1 MSPCA
6 RAQACVLA
14 RITPARP
21 QVGARAGLHIWLER
35 ACALRIRNL
44 TEFNGRASLG
54 SCGWRGMCTH
64 GPLRPATS
72 SGTSKA
78 ERARR
83 KPAPQRG
90 RATWSLP
97 LGRWGEPLGPGVMRS
112 ESGQV
117 QGLRHICIDIDVQT
131 DSHICMVM
139 RSESGQVQGL
149 RQAGRST
156 RRRAL
161 AGLGGEG
168 TGVVD
173 GERRARTGRNR
184 GRVRVENQCRA
195 EGAMR
200 RGMMRRV
207 RRLSLT
213 RRRATSATSSLSASV
228 LIKGIAHA
236 PDSCVHAGH

>member
-1 MSPCA
+1 MRA
-6 RAQACVLA
+6 RTSVRA
-14 RITPARP
+14 RTHHASTPAGWCASGP
-21 QVGARAGLHIWLER
+21 AHLAGAR
-35 ACALRIRNL
+35 LRIWNL
-44 TEFNGRASLG
+44 TESNGRASLG

-97 LGRWGEPLGPGVMRS
+97 LGRWGEPLGPDLITRLVMRS
-112 ESGQV
+112 G
-117 QGLRHICIDIDVQT
+117 
-131 DSHICMVM
+131 
-139 RSESGQVQGL
+139 SGQVQGL

>member
-97 LGRWGEPLGPGVMRS
+97 LGRWGAPLGPVVMRS

-117 QGLRHICIDIDVQT
+117 QG
-131 DSHICMVM
+131 S
-139 RSESGQVQGL
+139 

-168 TGVVD
+168 AGVVD
-173 GERRARTGRNR
+173 GERRARTRRNR

-213 RRRATSATSSLSASV
+213 RRRAMSATSSLSASV
-228 LIKGIAHA
+228 LIKGIGHA
-236 PDSCVHAGH
+236 PDSCVHAGHWEVATASCVCARVRVCFFVSRFSAS